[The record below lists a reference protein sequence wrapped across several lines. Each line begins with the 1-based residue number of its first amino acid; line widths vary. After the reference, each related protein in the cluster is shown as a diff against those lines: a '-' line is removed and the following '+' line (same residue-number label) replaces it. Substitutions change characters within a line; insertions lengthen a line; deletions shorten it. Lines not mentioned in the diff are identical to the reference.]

1 METWSNFST
10 SDIFMLFMGFAAIV
24 STLIVLRTA
33 FTNTDKLERD
43 RKNG

>member
-10 SDIFMLFMGFAAIV
+10 SDLFMAFMGFVAIA

>member
-1 METWSNFST
+1 VSITT
-10 SDIFMLFMGFAAIV
+10 DDIFMAFMGFVAIA

>member
-1 METWSNFST
+1 MNIST
-10 SDIFMLFMGFAAIV
+10 SDLFMAFMGFVAIA

-33 FTNTDKLERD
+33 FATTDQLERD